1 MVKLSYSI
9 WWSFKCMAVL
19 DRWQDRGCGMRR
31 QAWVCMLCLSTVM
44 CMQQDPALQVDP
56 QARDALHRTTSEK
69 FGEIAPALGPFN
81 HSIPLHST
89 PHGKHYMVDVQ
100 LGYNSNSS
108 IAQTARLIVD
118 TGSGDIVIFG
128 NVECSKDS
136 GKYNHLVGGL
146 PCYDYQ
152 KSKSF
157 KFNVEGLG
165 QRVNHECQ
173 YDQPGHPGAYCK
185 EALLIDG
192 YKAEAMCELAW
203 EDVQLEDLASSS
215 SSGFHPIRTD
225 ICIVNDTS
233 TELYKLR
240 YWNNTQGTLGLFYHV
255 CDPGQGESKC
265 ETPFPPLLSS
275 WPSWMPR
282 IFSLDLNAPQV
293 ESWMYLGAPAGGWKD
308 MEWSETQPIAI
319 VAASS
324 SYNLRYAF
332 HSLEIFHLQVCGVDL
347 FDNFSS
353 HWTAMVDTGAACLSL
368 PQELFDMVLSWTPA
382 LHCVPELV
390 PKFDFTDCANSACTE
405 SKNLTICYLGE
416 GSGEEDLPVLSFRMS
431 EEGPLLY
438 LPLSS
443 LMIND
448 RPSGKP
454 RVCLNPTDS
463 IAMYRTEQIKDLLYF
478 PKISFGTLALR
489 NLFTS
494 FDMQAMSVGMK
505 NKIVF
510 DPSTYSEI
518 GKCSVPV
525 TCQGAQTYYAPM
537 NTCLDPDCEQFYFH
551 ELDQETKTCRLN
563 NAFLVSCIL
572 VLLSFSVAEVALSE
586 IYETLSRKLM
596 RNYASSM

>member
-1 MVKLSYSI
+1 M
-9 WWSFKCMAVL
+9 
-19 DRWQDRGCGMRR
+19 
-31 QAWVCMLCLSTVM
+31 
-44 CMQQDPALQVDP
+44 
-56 QARDALHRTTSEK
+56 EN
-69 FGEIAPALGPFN
+69 FGRPSSPLGAFN
-81 HSIPLHST
+81 HSIPLYATS
-89 PHGKHYMVDVQ
+89 HGKHYMVDIQ
-100 LGYNSNSS
+100 LGYDSNSS
-108 IAQTARLIVD
+108 TAQTARLIVD

-128 NVECSKDS
+128 SVECSKDS
-136 GKYNHLVGGL
+136 SEYNHAIGGL
-146 PCYDYQ
+146 SCYNYQ

-203 EDVQLEDLASSS
+203 EDVQLKDLSSSS
-215 SSGFHPIRTD
+215 SSGFLPIRTD

-233 TELYKLR
+233 TDLYKLR

-282 IFSLDLNAPQV
+282 IFSLDLNDPK
-293 ESWMYLGAPAGGWKD
+293 EDSWMHLGAPAGGWGD
-308 MEWSETQPIAI
+308 LQWSETQPIAI
-319 VAASS
+319 LSSS

-332 HSLEIFHLQVCGVDL
+332 HSLEIFHLQLCGVDL
-347 FDNFSS
+347 FDNISS

-368 PQELFDMVLSWTPA
+368 PQELFDMVVSWTPA
-382 LHCVPELV
+382 LNCGPELV
-390 PKFDFTDCANSACTE
+390 PRFDFTDCANSACTE
-405 SKNLTICYLGE
+405 SKNLTICYLRE
-416 GSGEEDLPVLSFRMS
+416 GMKEEDLPVLSFRMS
-431 EEGPLLY
+431 EDGPLLF
-438 LPLSS
+438 LPLAS

-454 RVCLNPTDS
+454 RVCLNPADS

-494 FDMQAMSVGMK
+494 FDMRAMSVGMK
-505 NKIVF
+505 NKMTF
-510 DPSTYSEI
+510 DSTTYAEI
-518 GKCSVPV
+518 GVCSKPV
-525 TCQGAQTYYAPM
+525 TCRGAQTFYAPM
-537 NTCLDPDCEQFYFH
+537 NTCVDPDCEQFYFH
-551 ELDQETKTCRLN
+551 ELDQDTKTCRLN
-563 NAFLVSCIL
+563 NSFLISCIV
-572 VLLSFSVAEVALSE
+572 VLLSFTMAEVALSE